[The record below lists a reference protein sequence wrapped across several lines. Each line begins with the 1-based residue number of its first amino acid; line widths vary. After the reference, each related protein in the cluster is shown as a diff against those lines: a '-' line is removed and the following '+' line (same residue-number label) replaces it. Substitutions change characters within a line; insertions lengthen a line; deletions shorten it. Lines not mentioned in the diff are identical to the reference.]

1 MKINVDKCKIL
12 SEDPPHLSVKT
23 TALKKVD
30 TFVFLGS
37 LVTKTENM
45 KRRMKKNIWSAK
57 DRKKTEIRL
66 FHAFTLAIAI
76 YTAKMWLFTK
86 ENTSVRS
93 L

>member
-30 TFVFLGS
+30 TFVFLGL
-37 LVTKTENM
+37 LVPKTENM

-57 DRKKTEIRL
+57 DRKKTEIKTTVL
-66 FHAFTLAIAI
+66 CVFIGHCNI
-76 YTAKMWLFTK
+76 YCQG
-86 ENTSVRS
+86 VDIH
-93 L
+93 